1 VFVFLSFFSWFSS
14 SSLYP
19 SALCK
24 TAAADMETVPVFLVV
39 LYAILVIL
47 VLFLSSTKHI
57 YYHPSISLLM
67 LHAYFREYSHYSSPS
82 KIWPQSRF
90 SPQLTNTP
98 HHIHKELT

>member
-1 VFVFLSFFSWFSS
+1 MLPPPPLSLGACLLVFLFLILKSKP
-14 SSLYP
+14 YP

-24 TAAADMETVPVFLVV
+24 TAAADMETDPVFLVV

-67 LHAYFREYSHYSSPS
+67 LHAYFREYSHYSSP
-82 KIWPQSRF
+82 
-90 SPQLTNTP
+90 
-98 HHIHKELT
+98 